1 VLIIYS
7 LELYMA
13 KSGRLNGKVALITG
27 AANGIGRATAIM
39 FAREGAS
46 LVLTDV
52 NEPALKEVLDLITG
66 GGGEAV
72 MKITDV
78 AVEQEVKSLI
88 DFALKTYANVDII
101 VNNAGIGG
109 LLFSLEDQSADEWH
123 RVYDINVMGP
133 VYTTKYIVKHMK
145 ERHSGSIVNI
155 ASVAGL
161 RSGAGGNAYSASK
174 AALIN
179 FTLTSACEL
188 GGSNVRVNAVCPGL
202 IETAMTKP
210 FFDYARNT
218 GKGNQIGKYCEL
230 RRAAQP
236 EEVAGAILFL
246 ASDEASYIT
255 GQVLPVDGGIS
266 ASLTIPGKKI

>member
-1 VLIIYS
+1 
-7 LELYMA
+7 MA
-13 KSGRLNGKVALITG
+13 ISGRLIGKVAIITG
-27 AANGIGRATAIM
+27 AANGIGRATAVL

-46 LVLTDV
+46 MVLTDV
-52 NEPALKEVLDLITG
+52 NEPALKEVLDQITG
-66 GGGEAV
+66 LGGTAV

-78 AVEQEVKSLI
+78 AIEQEVKSLI
-88 DFALKTYANVDII
+88 DFALKTYANVDIV

-109 LLFSLEDQSADEWH
+109 LLFNLEDQSADEWH
-123 RVYDINVMGP
+123 RVYDVNVMGP

-145 ERHSGSIVNI
+145 ERGSGSIVNI
-155 ASVAGL
+155 ASVAGV

-179 FTLTSACEL
+179 FTQTSACEL
-188 GGSNVRVNAVCPGL
+188 GGSNIRVNAVCPGL
-202 IETAMTKP
+202 IETTMTKP
-210 FFDYARNT
+210 FFDYARST

-255 GQVLPVDGGIS
+255 GQALPVDGGLS
-266 ASLTIPGKKI
+266 ASLSIPGRKI